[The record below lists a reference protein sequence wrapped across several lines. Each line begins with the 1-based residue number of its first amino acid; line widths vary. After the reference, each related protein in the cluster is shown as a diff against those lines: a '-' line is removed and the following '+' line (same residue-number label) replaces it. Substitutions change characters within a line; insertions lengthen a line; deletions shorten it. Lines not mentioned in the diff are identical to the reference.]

1 MEIAARPQPLE
12 PPLAELAGI
21 QFGLATAKD
30 IVRRDNAALFFFHIY
45 THYHYDVL
53 QHKMFTHESLS
64 PIELVRSPLLELL
77 ERLVRWCNQFGSR

>member
-12 PPLAELAGI
+12 LPSAELVGI

-45 THYHYDVL
+45 TQYHYDI
-53 QHKMFTHESLS
+53 HSSKSFH
-64 PIELVRSPLLELL
+64 R
-77 ERLVRWCNQFGSR
+77 